1 MTARF
6 DFSGRNVLVTGASR
20 GIGYGIAEAFA
31 AAGANVTIL
40 AEDADQVGAASKA
53 LSERAA
59 TPVHGI
65 VCDIARRGA
74 VAEALRDVA
83 RLDVLVNNA
92 GLERPT
98 PLAAA
103 EPAVD
108 ETFERVIAIN
118 VAGTQN
124 VTRALASRIA
134 DGGRVILTS
143 SIWGKTAV
151 PGFSAYIASKH
162 AMIGLARTWAREL
175 GPRRITVNAVC
186 PGWVR
191 TEASMRSLATM
202 ADETGVRPDALL
214 DEIVGAQAIGGL
226 MEPSDVAGLYLF
238 LASDAAANITGQAI
252 NIDRGEVMA

>member
-1 MTARF
+1 MTATF
-6 DFSGRNVLVTGASR
+6 DFSGKRVLVTGASR
-20 GIGYGIAEAFA
+20 GIGYGVAEAFA
-31 AAGANVTIL
+31 SAGAELTIL
-40 AEDADQVGAASKA
+40 AENPAQVGAAAKA
-53 LSERAA
+53 LSSVA
-59 TPVHGI
+59 TSPVRGI
-65 VCDIARRGA
+65 VCDIADRAA
-74 VAEALRDVA
+74 VAEALGA
-83 RLDVLVNNA
+83 LERLDVLVNNA
-92 GLERPT
+92 GLELPT

-103 EPAVD
+103 AVD

-124 VTRALASRIA
+124 VTRALVSRIG
-134 DGGRVILTS
+134 DGGRIILTA

-202 ADETGVRPDALL
+202 AEESGADPQALL

-226 MEPSDVAGLYLF
+226 MEPADVAGLYLF

-252 NIDRGEVMA
+252 NIDRGEVMV